1 MSLRNNLE
9 LLQRLQ
15 ANINTTLF
23 KRIAHPCTIIL
34 PNPFASKE
42 YCPRKTHQSTT
53 SSGICS
59 QHPLHLGNHPYM
71 SREPSLLFSRAEAIS
86 RHFTHFLAQ
95 KLVNMYGQS
104 TISQREQD
112 YHNLRRQV
120 DQLRRESKISRKK
133 ISVCSEE

>member
-1 MSLRNNLE
+1 
-9 LLQRLQ
+9 
-15 ANINTTLF
+15 
-23 KRIAHPCTIIL
+23 
-34 PNPFASKE
+34 
-42 YCPRKTHQSTT
+42 
-53 SSGICS
+53 
-59 QHPLHLGNHPYM
+59 M

-133 ISVCSEE
+133 ISVCSEDLSRFCQEKRSDDPLLGKIPNANNPYREMGVRCSLL